1 MSTVTRLLRS
11 TDKNGRPN
19 VWPMTNTRT
28 LIAFNTATASENK
41 IHDDAVASR
50 FGFTGGLVPGV
61 DVFAY
66 LAHMPMAAWG
76 KEWLGGGHMRA
87 RFNRPVYDGDPTIV
101 EAEADG
107 AEGMVMRV
115 SARGEACAAGSA
127 RRKGAAAPGALLGV
141 AEMPVMET
149 RPPASMESLKVG
161 ATLGTLR
168 EVYTRELGLE
178 HIAAVRDDAK
188 LYDGGRVANAAW
200 LLRRANY
207 VLAENVRLG
216 PWIHVESAIDMHALL
231 HDGEELEVR
240 AVVAD
245 NADSKGHLI
254 VTLDVQMLTRERHV
268 MSCRHWAIYEP
279 RQVREAR
286 AQA

>member
-1 MSTVTRLLRS
+1 
-11 TDKNGRPN
+11 
-19 VWPMTNTRT
+19 MTQTRT

-66 LAHMPMAAWG
+66 LAHEPMAKWG
-76 KEWLGGGHMRA
+76 RDWLTRGQMQA
-87 RFNRPVYDGDPTIV
+87 RFYKPVYDGDATTV
-101 EAEADG
+101 TSDADG
-107 AEGMVMRV
+107 SDGMTFAV
-115 SARGEACAAGSA
+115 SARGDTCATGSA
-127 RRKGAAAPGALLGV
+127 KRTGASAPTVLLETAA
-141 AEMPVMET
+141 MPAPDA
-149 RPPASMESLKVG
+149 RPPASLGSLRIG
-161 ATLGTLR
+161 QTLGALR
-168 EVYTRELGLE
+168 DRYTRAEGLE
-178 HIAAVRDDAK
+178 HIAAVRDDPA
-188 LYDGGRVANAAW
+188 LYDDGRIANAAW

-207 VLAENVRLG
+207 VLADNVKLG

-245 NADSKGHLI
+245 NVDTKGHLM
-254 VTLDVQMLTRERHV
+254 VVLDVQMLSASRHI

-279 RQVREAR
+279 RQVRDAR
-286 AQA
+286 G